1 VVFNIIWVTGEGAHT
16 PARISTDDVLVVALV
31 LGKGFLKKRNPNSF
45 VRAEACEQGLN
56 ATIGFHEGK
65 IVVNDHGVRYSE
77 GVEVESVDAVG
88 AKLIAAQEKVL
99 DTGRCLGKSS
109 GCGEEPAVSKGTLSD
124 VVSVHSI
131 SAKECVVGIL

>member
-1 VVFNIIWVTGEGAHT
+1 
-16 PARISTDDVLVVALV
+16 VLVVALV
-31 LGKGFLKKRNPNSF
+31 LGKGFLKKRNPNGV

-56 ATIGFHEGK
+56 ALAGFLEGK

-88 AKLIAAQEKVL
+88 AKLVAAQEKFL
-99 DTGRCLGKSS
+99 DKGRCLGKSS

-124 VVSVHSI
+124 VVRVDSLST
-131 SAKECVVGIL
+131 KECVVGTW